1 MPPFQFTSPFN
12 LIIPSSLA
20 FIYSIKE
27 EISHFLEK
35 LCSFTV
41 MLFFFLPLASNL
53 RFPNLLPLLYPL
65 VNVQI
70 WKKFLDREVKRV
82 SHVGVAFI
90 FRRI

>member
-1 MPPFQFTSPFN
+1 MELVGPADTCKTFGAEQEVMPPFQFTSPFN

-41 MLFFFLPLASNL
+41 MLFFFFFASC
-53 RFPNLLPLLYPL
+53 
-65 VNVQI
+65 
-70 WKKFLDREVKRV
+70 K
-82 SHVGVAFI
+82 
-90 FRRI
+90 